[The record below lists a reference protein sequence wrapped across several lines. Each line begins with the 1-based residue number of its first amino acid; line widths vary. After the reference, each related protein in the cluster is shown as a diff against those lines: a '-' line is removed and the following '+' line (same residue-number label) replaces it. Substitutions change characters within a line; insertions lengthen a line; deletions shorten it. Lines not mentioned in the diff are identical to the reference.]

1 MMNEALARFCISGEY
16 ISLPPEAVNVLY
28 DAGEVVM
35 VTSRFLKRRASTE
48 KIVLLRSVS
57 ALIYGWIFSCVR
69 IMAVPAGMVSSSTR
83 RMPSVISMPSAAVG
97 ISISRSEIS
106 PSGVR

>member
-1 MMNEALARFCISGEY
+1 MMNEASARFCISGEY

-28 DAGEVVM
+28 DAGEIVI
-35 VTSRFLKRRASTE
+35 VTSRFLKRRASTV
-48 KIVLLRSVS
+48 KIVRLRSVS

-69 IMAVPAGMVSSSTR
+69 IMAVPAGMASSSTR

-97 ISISRSEIS
+97 ISISRSVIS

>member
-1 MMNEALARFCISGEY
+1 MNEALTSSCISGEY

-28 DAGEVVM
+28 DAGEIVM
-35 VTSRFLKRRASTE
+35 VTSRFLKRRASTV
-48 KIVLLRSVS
+48 KIVRLRLVS

-69 IMAVPAGMVSSSTR
+69 IMAVPDGIDSSSTR

-97 ISISRSEIS
+97 ISISRSVIS